1 MQLIKTEIAE
11 ISNNIKILFRILLG
25 KGKLPD
31 FLVIGSQKCGTT
43 YLWEI
48 LRQHPEIEM
57 APHYLRIKYKKNP
70 VWIDKKEI
78 GFFWDKR
85 IFKKGVLWYKSLFN
99 KNDKLQG
106 EANPSY
112 YAATEFHERM
122 YKIIPN
128 AKLILLIRN
137 PVNRA
142 FSAFNHMVR
151 TKRNWPGYDISK
163 NFSENMDKDIKSGF
177 RCGRIISYGFYIK
190 YIENL
195 QKYYSRDQLLIIVT
209 EHMRKYPER
218 TYETICNFLG
228 VKKTKLNLNK
238 QTYVSAYLESLDKN
252 IEEKLYSIYEPYNE
266 ELYKFLGYRIKEWE
280 NVK

>member
-163 NFSENMDKDIKSGF
+163 NFSENINKDIQLGLK
-177 RCGRIISYGFYIK
+177 CEDILNYGFYIK
-190 YIENL
+190 YIKKPFKIL
-195 QKYYSRDQLLIIVT
+195 SKKPIVNNSD
-209 EHMRKYPER
+209 R
-218 TYETICNFLG
+218 TY
-228 VKKTKLNLNK
+228 
-238 QTYVSAYLESLDKN
+238 A
-252 IEEKLYSIYEPYNE
+252 
-266 ELYKFLGYRIKEWE
+266 
-280 NVK
+280 